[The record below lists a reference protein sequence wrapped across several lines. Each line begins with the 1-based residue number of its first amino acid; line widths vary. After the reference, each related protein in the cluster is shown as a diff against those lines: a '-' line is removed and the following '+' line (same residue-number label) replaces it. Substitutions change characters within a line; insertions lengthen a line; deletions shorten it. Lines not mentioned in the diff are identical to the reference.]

1 MIKIFVWSNL
11 QYGFMESFI
20 YITFA
25 AKNLDENWW
34 KMSIPLAKFIAWLDY
49 VLTFPK
55 VLAKW
60 EKE

>member
-1 MIKIFVWSNL
+1 MIKIFKWSNL
-11 QYGFMESFI
+11 QYGFKESFI

-60 EKE
+60 KKE